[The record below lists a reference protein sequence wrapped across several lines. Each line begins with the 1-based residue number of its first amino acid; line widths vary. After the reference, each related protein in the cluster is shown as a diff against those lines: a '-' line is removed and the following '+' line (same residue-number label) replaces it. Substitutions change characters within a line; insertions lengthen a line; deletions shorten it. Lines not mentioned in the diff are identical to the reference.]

1 MLHFLRSGHTCGEV
15 ISEITAGEELVH
27 HFGLGAFACAI
38 TAEMRGWIDQT
49 AGEQAE
55 ILFGDLVECDKYFA
69 DCASNDEND
78 SRSDQANWYH
88 EDTF

>member
-1 MLHFLRSGHTCGEV
+1 
-15 ISEITAGEELVH
+15 
-27 HFGLGAFACAI
+27 
-38 TAEMRGWIDQT
+38 MRGGIDQT